1 MKARRIVLWSV
12 PVVLLVAGLLVWWA
26 IEARR
31 PQLELGVGYAARV
44 ACGCR
49 YIGNRSLGDCRKDF
63 EPGMEP
69 IQLAEDTA
77 TKTITASVPLIA
89 SRSVRFDPVLAC
101 QAEPFTG
108 KPLVVKP

>member
-1 MKARRIVLWSV
+1 MKARRIVLGSV
-12 PVVLLVAGLLVWWA
+12 AGALLVAALLVWWV

-49 YIGNRSLGDCRKDF
+49 YIGNRSLEDCRKDF

-89 SRSVRFDPVLAC
+89 SRSVRYDRVLAC
-101 QAEPFTG
+101 QPDPFSG
-108 KPLVVKP
+108 KPLAVKP

>member
-1 MKARRIVLWSV
+1 MKTRRILMWGV
-12 PVVLLVAGLLVWWA
+12 PVALILILATGWWI
-26 IEARR
+26 IETRR

-77 TKTITASVPLIA
+77 TKTVTASVPLIA
-89 SRSVRFDPVLAC
+89 SRSLRYDPVLGC
-101 QAEPFTG
+101 KAEPFTG
-108 KPLVVKP
+108 KARAVEY

>member
-1 MKARRIVLWSV
+1 MKARRIVFGAVTALV
-12 PVVLLVAGLLVWWA
+12 LVAGLLIWWT

-49 YIGNRSLGDCRKDF
+49 YIGNRSLSDCRKDF

-69 IQLAEDTA
+69 IQLSENAA

-101 QAEPFTG
+101 QPQPFTG
-108 KPLVVKP
+108 KPLAIKP